1 MCVARLLLVKV
12 MTPPERKRILF
23 RGLNPA
29 VAASTNTVPVAG
41 ASVGEAVGVTVG
53 EALGVMVGEALG
65 VMVGEALG
73 LMVGEALGLMVG
85 EALGLIVDE
94 ALGLMLGV
102 ALPSG
107 KGSIGILRV
116 GRGEGVKFEGF
127 GHPQTVA
134 AVENTNNPVQKRF
147 SACTRIPLLRA
158 S

>member
-1 MCVARLLLVKV
+1 M
-12 MTPPERKRILF
+12 E
-23 RGLNPA
+23 
-29 VAASTNTVPVAG
+29 
-41 ASVGEAVGVTVG
+41 G

-65 VMVGEALG
+65 VMVDEALG
-73 LMVGEALGLMVG
+73 VMVDEALGV
-85 EALGLIVDE
+85 IVDE
-94 ALGLMLGV
+94 ALGMLLGV

-107 KGSIGILRV
+107 NGSIGVLRV

-147 SACTRIPLLRA
+147 SACTRIPLRRA